1 MLNGIKT
8 WLVYKEDL
16 ARQKA
21 INARNDRQVSNI
33 IPRDTIYAAK
43 LWNKLQMIYIA
54 EVCWTEDCYLSV
66 IYNDW

>member
-43 LWNKLQMIYIA
+43 FWNKLQMIYIA
-54 EVCWTEDCYLSV
+54 EIC
-66 IYNDW
+66 